1 MIQRIQ
7 TLFLLIAGLATGSVF
22 LLPFGVSDK
31 VLSGSQLFADQTC
44 NVADNQLL
52 GFLAALTTTILVLN
66 IFLFKKRNRQAMLS
80 VTGAILS
87 IALIGLIAY
96 TWYEDLGSILGEGTQ
111 AGIGLFMPLVTFVLS
126 LLARRSINKDEALIR
141 SMDRL
146 R

>member
-22 LLPFGVSDK
+22 LLPFGVSST
-31 VLSGSQLFADQTC
+31 VLSGSKLFADQTF
-44 NVADNQLL
+44 NVADSQLL

-66 IFLFKKRNRQAMLS
+66 IFLFKKRKRQALLS
-80 VTGAILS
+80 IVGAILS
-87 IALIGLIAY
+87 VALVAMVAFI
-96 TWYEDLGSILGEGTQ
+96 WYEDLGSILGAGTQ
-111 AGIGLFMPLVTFVLS
+111 AGIGLFMPLVAFVLS